1 MRLSRILTG
10 TIVAMAFFVAVSS
23 AAKPKDS
30 KDVLLHYDAT
40 VAGSHLASGD
50 YDITWQTHS
59 PEATVSFF
67 QKGKVV
73 VTAEGTVVDRGTK
86 YQANQVVY
94 DADST
99 GARQI
104 QEIRFRGS
112 SEVIVFK

>member
-1 MRLSRILTG
+1 M
-10 TIVAMAFFVAVSS
+10 VAMVLLVAVSA
-23 AAKPKDS
+23 AAKLKDS
-30 KDVLLHYDAT
+30 RDLLLHYDAT

-50 YDITWQTHS
+50 YAVTLETHTPS
-59 PEATVSFF
+59 ATVSFF
-67 QKGKVV
+67 QKGKMV

-94 DADST
+94 GESN
-99 GARQI
+99 GVREI